1 MRNGIS
7 LHPMCLP
14 GILPPIQLPHMRM
27 GFGVGNGSLHMNSTG
42 TLVRQETPTLNVFN
56 LTNQR
61 NSSNQLQ
68 LPYMSNII
76 NSETEFGLGASIQAN
91 FGPFQHGTASGVS
104 LKEPLLLVTMHAK
117 LMNGISQYNLVLQCE
132 GN

>member
-1 MRNGIS
+1 MRNGMS

-42 TLVRQETPTLNVFN
+42 TLVSQETSTLNVFN
-56 LTNQR
+56 LPNQHI
-61 NSSNQLQ
+61 SSNQLQ
-68 LPYMSNII
+68 LPSTSNII
-76 NSETEFGLGASIQAN
+76 NSETEFGLDASIQAN

-104 LKEPLLLVTMHAK
+104 LKNHFYE
-117 LMNGISQYNLVLQCE
+117 
-132 GN
+132 